1 MNRFTDCV
9 SDIDEALRLGY
20 PDNLHYKVSKQGDR
34 WKDGNGRKMKVKCDS
49 LQVLERK
56 AKALQKLGENC
67 EDEVDQLNQLVQ
79 KVTFKIK
86 LF

>member
-1 MNRFTDCV
+1 M
-9 SDIDEALRLGY
+9 L
-20 PDNLHYKVSKQGDR
+20 
-34 WKDGNGRKMKVKCDS
+34 KCDS
-49 LQVLERK
+49 IQVLERK